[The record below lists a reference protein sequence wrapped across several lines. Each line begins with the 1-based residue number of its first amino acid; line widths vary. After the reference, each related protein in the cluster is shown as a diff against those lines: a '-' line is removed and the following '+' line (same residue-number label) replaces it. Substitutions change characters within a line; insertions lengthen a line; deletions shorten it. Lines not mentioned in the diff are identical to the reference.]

1 MPQAT
6 EERELIRA
14 QARYVHSSARKA
26 RLVLEHIRGK
36 SAVEAQSI
44 LAFQTRAVARDAGK
58 VLRSAIANA
67 ENNNGHDAED
77 LVVVTAWAD
86 EGPTLKRWR
95 ARARG
100 RVNRIRKRT
109 CHITIT
115 VSPAMPG
122 EIKPRPGRRA
132 RPEVETAPAVAEPAA
147 KPKRSRKKAAPAAPD
162 ASAAVEPEAAVEA
175 ESVVEAEP
183 EAGSRRARG
192 RHRAGARRRPRAGS
206 RARESGSPLRMRHP
220 QTASRA
226 RRRPIRNGPQSPS
239 RRPSRRHHPYLEVQ
253 LVHDQQG
260 VRRLPVGG
268 LSRSA
273 STSTAS
279 CRMPACPTS

>member
-1 MPQAT
+1 VPQAT

-44 LAFQTRAVARDAGK
+44 LAFQTREVARDAGK

-115 VSPAMPG
+115 VSPAIPG
-122 EIKPRPGRRA
+122 EIKPRPARRA
-132 RPEVETAPAVAEPAA
+132 RPEAEPVPAVAEPAA

-162 ASAAVEPEAAVEA
+162 VAAAVEAEPEAAVEPEPDAAA
-175 ESVVEAEP
+175 EPEAVVEAEP
-183 EAGSRRARG
+183 EAAAEPEAVVEPEPEPEAAAEPEPAPADEQEPAADETS
-192 RHRAGARRRPRAGS
+192 PDS
-206 RARESGSPLRMRHP
+206 VESEKEADS
-220 QTASRA
+220 
-226 RRRPIRNGPQSPS
+226 
-239 RRPSRRHHPYLEVQ
+239 
-253 LVHDQQG
+253 
-260 VRRLPVGG
+260 
-268 LSRSA
+268 
-273 STSTAS
+273 
-279 CRMPACPTS
+279 

>member
-1 MPQAT
+1 MPQVT

-36 SAVEAQSI
+36 SAVEAQQI

-58 VLRSAIANA
+58 VLRSAVANA

-77 LVVVTAWAD
+77 LVVITAYAD

-115 VSPAMPG
+115 VAPALPG
-122 EIKPRPGRRA
+122 EIKPRRERRA
-132 RPEVETAPAVAEPAA
+132 RPITEPVTETPAAEPTPAA
-147 KPKRSRKKAAPAAPD
+147 KPKRTRKKAAPAAD
-162 ASAAVEPEAAVEA
+162 AEPTTEAPVEPEAVEPEGTEPEPEAAA
-175 ESVVEAEP
+175 EPEVAAEPEAEP
-183 EAGSRRARG
+183 EPEAAAEPEAAEPEPEAAEPEPIEAEDGQPTDGAGEAEPAPAEERG
-192 RHRAGARRRPRAGS
+192 S
-206 RARESGSPLRMRHP
+206 
-220 QTASRA
+220 
-226 RRRPIRNGPQSPS
+226 
-239 RRPSRRHHPYLEVQ
+239 
-253 LVHDQQG
+253 
-260 VRRLPVGG
+260 
-268 LSRSA
+268 
-273 STSTAS
+273 
-279 CRMPACPTS
+279 